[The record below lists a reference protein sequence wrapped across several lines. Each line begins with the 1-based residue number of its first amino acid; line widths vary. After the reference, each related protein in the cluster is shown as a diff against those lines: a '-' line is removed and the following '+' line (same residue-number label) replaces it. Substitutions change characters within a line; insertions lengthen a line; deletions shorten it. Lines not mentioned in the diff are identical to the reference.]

1 MSLMDMNR
9 AAKKHGR
16 WIAGTM
22 ILFMVGGVV
31 YTGLGRN
38 TGGGPQQMEPGGSS
52 EPPIA
57 KIAGLPI
64 VKSAL
69 DRQMDQM
76 YQGQLPPPA
85 EDRDEERLRLI
96 DQQKIQ
102 QAVVVAA
109 EKNGVKITDADVDAE
124 REKLWNTEGR
134 AAYAGK
140 LGLKP
145 DAPDAEIDAALA
157 KLIQGGNPMTV
168 AAIKASLPADL
179 IRVRI
184 AQERLKDSLS
194 KTIAVD
200 PATVKRSFNE
210 IKVSHIL
217 IKSGEGAL
225 PDGQAK
231 AKAEKVLAEVKGDP
245 ANIAKLAK
253 TYSDDPG
260 SKDKGGLY
268 DWQAANTYVGPF
280 SKGAF
285 EAGKGKVNPKLVKT
299 TFGYHIIALLDER
312 PGKNAPKDLETNTAK
327 YVEEY
332 KTREVGPKVQEAVDA
347 VKDQVSVEL
356 VDPGLKAAQLVRDGM
371 KAAGAA
377 RDAKLAE
384 ALTEL
389 AKIDK
394 KSDPEGAAPIRR
406 GKIYDS
412 MGKKKEAVGAYEE
425 AIAARN
431 YPETRLLAAQ
441 DYLDLGDKDKA
452 RAQLSEAEKLPIPSP
467 ALLMTMGTLYS
478 KLGDKAKEK
487 AILAKSQE
495 MMKVQQQQMMEQI
508 QAQMKQQ
515 GQSLPPPAP
524 ASKGEKSAAPPA
536 PKKK

>member
-1 MSLMDMNR
+1 MDMNR
-9 AAKKHGR
+9 AAKKGGP
-16 WIAGTM
+16 WIAGT
-22 ILFMVGGVV
+22 IIVFMLGGVV
-31 YTGLGRN
+31 YTGLGQN
-38 TGGGPQQMEPGGSS
+38 VGGGAQSGEAGQNN

-57 KIAGLPI
+57 KIAGQPI

-96 DQQKIQ
+96 DQQKVQ

-109 EKNGVKITDADVDAE
+109 EKSGAKITDADVDAE

-140 LGLKP
+140 LGLKS
-145 DAPDAEIDAALA
+145 DAPDSEIDGALA
-157 KLIQGGNPMTV
+157 KLAQGGAPMTV
-168 AAIKASLPADL
+168 AAIKSSLPSDL

-184 AQERLKDSLS
+184 AQERLKDSLL
-194 KTIAVD
+194 KTVTVD
-200 PATVKRSFNE
+200 PALVKRSYNE

-253 TYSDDPG
+253 QYSDDG

-268 DWQAANTYVGPF
+268 DWQPANTYVGPF
-280 SKGAF
+280 WEGAF
-285 EAGKGKVNPKLVKT
+285 AAGKGKVNPKLVKT
-299 TFGYHIIALLDER
+299 SFGYHIIALLDER
-312 PGKNAPKDLETNTAK
+312 TGKNAPKDLETNTAK

-332 KTREVGPKVQEAVDA
+332 KTREVGPKIQEAVDA
-347 VKDQVSVEL
+347 VKDQVAVEL
-356 VDPGLKAAQLVRDGM
+356 IAPGLKAAQLVRDGM
-371 KAAGAA
+371 KADGSA

-406 GKIYDS
+406 GKIYDL
-412 MGKKKEAVGAYEE
+412 MGKKKEAVAAYEE

-452 RAQLSEAEKLPIPSP
+452 KAQLTEAEKLPIPSP

-478 KLGDKAKEK
+478 KLGDKEKEK
-487 AILAKSQE
+487 ALLAKAQD
-495 MMKVQQQQMMEQI
+495 MMKIQQQQMMEQI

-515 GQSLPPPAP
+515 GQSLPPA
-524 ASKGEKSAAPPA
+524 ANGEKPAATPA

>member
-9 AAKKHGR
+9 AAKKHGP
-16 WIAGTM
+16 WIAGAM
-22 ILFMVGGVV
+22 IVFMVGGIA
-31 YTGLGRN
+31 YTGMGRN
-38 TGGGPQQMEPGGSS
+38 LGGGSQQAERGGSG
-52 EPPIA
+52 EPPVA
-57 KIAGLPI
+57 KVGGLAV

-69 DRQMDQM
+69 IQQIDQM
-76 YQGQLPPPA
+76 YQGQAPPSA
-85 EDRDEERLRLI
+85 EDRDEECLRLL
-96 DQQKIQ
+96 DSQKTQ

-109 EKNGVKITDADVDAE
+109 EKSGAKIADADIDAE

-134 AAYAGK
+134 AAYAQK
-140 LGLKP
+140 LELKP

-157 KLIQGGNPMTV
+157 KLAQGGNPMTV
-168 AAIKASLPADL
+168 AAIKASLPADRL
-179 IRVRI
+179 KVQI
-184 AQERLKDSLS
+184 AQERLKTSLA
-194 KTIAVD
+194 KNITVD
-200 PATVKRSFNE
+200 PATVKRSYND

-217 IKSGEGAL
+217 IKSGQGAL

-268 DWQAANTYVGPF
+268 DWQPASTYVGPF
-280 SKGAF
+280 SQGAF
-285 EAGKGKVNPKLVKT
+285 AAGKGKVNPKLVKT
-299 TFGYHIIALLDER
+299 NFGYHIIALLDER
-312 PGKNAPKDLETNTAK
+312 PSKSAPKDLETNLAK
-327 YVEEY
+327 YVEDY
-332 KTREVGPKVQEAVDA
+332 KTREVGPKIQESVDA
-347 VKDQVSVEL
+347 VKDQVAVEL
-356 VDPGLKAAQLVRDGM
+356 IDPGLKAAQLVRDGM
-371 KAAGAA
+371 KAGGAA

-394 KSDPEGAAPIRR
+394 KSDPEGSAPIRR

-412 MGKKKEAVGAYEE
+412 MGKKKEAAAAYEE
-425 AIAARN
+425 AIAVRN

-441 DYLDLGDKDKA
+441 DYLDLGDKEKA
-452 RAQLSEAEKLPIPSP
+452 KAQLAEAEKLPIPSP

-478 KLGDKAKEK
+478 KLGDKEKEK
-487 AILAKSQE
+487 ALLAKGQE

-515 GQSLPPPAP
+515 GQSLPPPPP
-524 ASKGEKSAAPPA
+524 AKGATPAPA